1 MSAIGGDSRLDP
13 SAPRGGADDI
23 PRRLENL
30 PASSYLWR
38 LVILLSLGGCFEI
51 YDLFLTGYIA
61 PGLNRS
67 GLLTT
72 TTQAFFGFSGVGA
85 FVAAT
90 FAGLFVGTFFLGF
103 LADRFGRRSIF
114 TYALLGYS
122 AASVVMAFQTTAGG
136 VLLWRFIAGI
146 GIGVEIITI
155 DAYITELVPSW
166 MRGRAFAVNQ
176 AVMFVAVPIVAAL
189 AWWLVPLSPY
199 GLDGWRWVVLIGA
212 AASMIIWV
220 LRLYVPESPLW
231 LARHGRIEDAVKI
244 LTTLES
250 SGGTAPARQGG
261 PTENV
266 VRRSAA
272 KLGHAD
278 LFKAPYLSLVV
289 LLMVFNFCQAF
300 GFYGFANWVP
310 TLLVEKGITVTKSL
324 QYSFIVAFAYPIAP
338 LLAASFA
345 DRFERKWIICGASV
359 AIIVFGLAFSQLILP
374 ALLILCGVLL
384 TASNMTMSY
393 AYHAYQT
400 EVFPTAIRA
409 RASGLVY
416 SMSRVSAMFSG
427 FIVAYMLRETG
438 VGGVFGLI
446 TIAMIIVIVAIATL
460 RPERSRQTTRRLNIP
475 PRTDRP
481 CRSACAWLAEA
492 RVCRPEQ
499 SRHVECRRQG
509 ALPDPFPADAFH
521 PVAFDRSGAG
531 VDHRAGFCAST
542 AAQLVRHFR
551 RGLGRGDAGPGI

>member
-1 MSAIGGDSRLDP
+1 MSAIEIGAASDVAATSGGVDEIS
-13 SAPRGGADDI
+13 
-23 PRRLENL
+23 RRLESL
-30 PASSYLWR
+30 PASSYVWR
-38 LVILLSLGGCFEI
+38 LVILLSLGGWFEI
-51 YDLFLTGYIA
+51 YDLFFTGYIA

-72 TTQAFFGFSGVGA
+72 TTQAFFGFSGIGA

-103 LADRFGRRSIF
+103 LADRFGRRAIF
-114 TYALLGYS
+114 TFALLGYS
-122 AASVVMAFQTTAGG
+122 AASVIMACQTSSEGL
-136 VLLWRFIAGI
+136 LLWRFIAGI

-176 AVMFVAVPIVAAL
+176 SVMFIAVPLVAFL
-189 AWWLVPLSPY
+189 SWWLVPLQPY
-199 GLDGWRWVVLIGA
+199 GVDGWRWVVLIGA
-212 AASMIIWV
+212 AGSMVIWV

-231 LARHGRIEDAVKI
+231 LARHGRTDEALKI
-244 LTTLES
+244 LAGLEAS
-250 SGGTAPARQGG
+250 AGPAAARPKPLTSRTPARAPAAVGFA
-261 PTENV
+261 E
-266 VRRSAA
+266 
-272 KLGHAD
+272 
-278 LFKAPYLSLVV
+278 LFRPPYLSLVV
-289 LLMVFNFCQAF
+289 LFMVFNFCQAF

-345 DRFERKWIICGASV
+345 DRLERKWIICGACV
-359 AIIVFGLAFSQLILP
+359 AIIAFGAAFSQFTVP
-374 ALLILCGVLL
+374 ALLILSGVLL
-384 TASNMTMSY
+384 TAANMTMSY

-427 FIVAYMLRETG
+427 FIVAYMLRVAG

-446 TIAMIIVIVAIATL
+446 ISAMIVVIVAIATFGPNVRGKPL
-460 RPERSRQTTRRLNIP
+460 
-475 PRTDRP
+475 
-481 CRSACAWLAEA
+481 
-492 RVCRPEQ
+492 
-499 SRHVECRRQG
+499 
-509 ALPDPFPADAFH
+509 DA
-521 PVAFDRSGAG
+521 
-531 VDHRAGFCAST
+531 
-542 AAQLVRHFR
+542 
-551 RGLGRGDAGPGI
+551 

>member
-1 MSAIGGDSRLDP
+1 MSAIGIDTGLDV
-13 SAPRGGADDI
+13 AAAARGGPDEI
-23 PRRLENL
+23 SRRLESL

-38 LVILLSLGGCFEI
+38 LVILLSLGGWFEV
-51 YDLFLTGYIA
+51 YDLFFTGYIA

-72 TTQAFFGFSGVGA
+72 TTQAFFGFSGIGA

-114 TYALLGYS
+114 TWALLGYT
-122 AASVVMAFQTTAGG
+122 AASVVMACQTTSSG

-176 AVMFVAVPIVAAL
+176 AVMFTAVPVVAAL

-199 GLDGWRWVVLIGA
+199 GIDGWRWVVLIGA
-212 AASMIIWV
+212 AGSMVIWI

-231 LARHGRIEDAVKI
+231 LARHGRTEEAARI
-244 LTTLES
+244 LTMLETS
-250 SGGTAPARQGG
+250 AGTAYAPAKRTADVLPAR
-261 PTENV
+261 V
-266 VRRSAA
+266 AA
-272 KLGHAD
+272 KAGYAE
-278 LFKAPYLSLVV
+278 LFKPPYLSLVV
-289 LLMVFNFCQAF
+289 MFMIFNLCQAF
-300 GFYGFANWVP
+300 GVYGFANWVP
-310 TLLVEKGITVTKSL
+310 ALLVEKGITVTKSL
-324 QYSFIVAFAYPIAP
+324 QYSFIIAFAYPIAP

-345 DRFERKWIICGASV
+345 DRLERKWIICGAAV
-359 AIIVFGLAFSQLILP
+359 AIAAFGVAFSQFEQP
-374 ALLILCGVLL
+374 AFLILCGVLI

-400 EVFPTAIRA
+400 EVFPTSIRA

-416 SMSRVSAMFSG
+416 SMSRVSATFSG
-427 FIVAYMLRETG
+427 FIVAYVLREAG

-446 TIAMIIVIVAIATL
+446 TTAMVVVIVAIGTFGPNVRGKPL
-460 RPERSRQTTRRLNIP
+460 
-475 PRTDRP
+475 
-481 CRSACAWLAEA
+481 
-492 RVCRPEQ
+492 
-499 SRHVECRRQG
+499 
-509 ALPDPFPADAFH
+509 DA
-521 PVAFDRSGAG
+521 
-531 VDHRAGFCAST
+531 
-542 AAQLVRHFR
+542 
-551 RGLGRGDAGPGI
+551 